1 MTHEYI
7 YYHNHIIVIN
17 GNTIIDIIDV
27 HNYKSRN
34 RLAVTGTKFIKN
46 KILPEKIIDDERIF
60 RYSSIDILKKANN
73 LINTN
78 ENGTGEYKYY
88 YKNGN
93 LKEEYYWVNCK
104 KEGIYKKYFIDG
116 TIQIECYYVN
126 NSLHGIYKEYKNC
139 IQQNI
144 SDEDRLIKIYNY
156 NMNKLTG
163 KCIKYTHP
171 NKNYYEEYNYVD
183 NIKNGEYK
191 ILSPDNSIFG
201 KYEKGYII
209 DKIVLDEYNNI
220 LYQENKINDKHI
232 LVTVF
237 VNNKLF
243 EKYEKKITTNEK
255 NGYYKKYFETINEQI
270 QIESNFKD
278 DLLHGTYK
286 EYFTNGKI
294 KTECEHED
302 NHLINTC
309 ITYHQ
314 NGMIES
320 EIFYKKGIEKF
331 KKMYNTN
338 GKLIEYYLKD
348 DSSYYYLIYFKSY
361 TNNNIIYDEFIK
373 ELK

>member
-1 MTHEYI
+1 MQFLLTV
-7 YYHNHIIVIN
+7 N
-17 GNTIIDIIDV
+17 
-27 HNYKSRN
+27 
-34 RLAVTGTKFIKN
+34 GTKFIKN
-46 KILPEKIIDDERIF
+46 KILPEKIIDDERVF

-73 LINTN
+73 LTN
-78 ENGTGEYKYY
+78 KDGTGEHKYY

-116 TIQIECYYVN
+116 TIRIECYYVN
-126 NSLHGIYKEYKNC
+126 NSLHGTFKEYKEC
-139 IQQNI
+139 KQKNI

-156 NMNKLTG
+156 NMNKLTD

-171 NKNYYEEYNYVD
+171 NKNYYEEYNFVD

-201 KYEKGYII
+201 KYEKEYII
-209 DKIVLDEYNNI
+209 DKIILDKYNNI
-220 LYQENKINDKHI
+220 IYQENKINDEHNLI
-232 LVTVF
+232 TVF
-237 VNNKLF
+237 VNNKLS
-243 EKYEKKITTNEK
+243 EKYEKKITTNKK

-270 QIESNFKD
+270 KIESNFKD
-278 DLLHGTYK
+278 HLLHGAYK

-294 KTECEHED
+294 KIECEYEY
-302 NHLINTC
+302 NHLINKC
-309 ITYHQ
+309 ITYHP
-314 NGMIES
+314 NGMIET
-320 EIFYKKGIEKF
+320 EIFYKKGIDKF
-331 KKMYNTN
+331 KKMFNTN

-348 DSSYYYLIYFKSY
+348 DSFYNDKYLIYFKSY